1 MPPDLTAAQSALLAW
16 GEEHLRDLPWRA
28 TRDPWAILV
37 AEVMLGQTQ
46 VERVIPRWTAFLE
59 RWPTV
64 RELAATPLSDLLTFW
79 QGLGYPRRAARLHQA
94 ATDMA
99 DLGGSVPGTLEAL
112 LQLPGVGA
120 YTARA
125 VLAFAHEEDV
135 GVVDTNIA
143 RVLARHRGVRLTPSG
158 AQLAA
163 DAWVPAGA
171 GWAWN
176 QTLMDLGATVCRPV
190 PRCSACPLAPT
201 CTWSTA
207 GRPEPDPAEGSAGV
221 SRRQAPYE
229 GSDRQARGRIL
240 AALGAGP
247 LPAPE
252 LAAVIGSVGA
262 RDASKA
268 VTLAE
273 GLVADGLVRRDGDR
287 YALG

>member
-1 MPPDLTAAQSALLAW
+1 MPPDLTDEQRVLLAW

-46 VERVIPRWTAFLE
+46 VDRVIPRWRAFMA

-64 RELAATPLSDLLTFW
+64 GDLAASPLSDVLTFW

-94 ATDMA
+94 AALMVERD
-99 DLGGSVPGTLEAL
+99 GSVPDTLDEL
-112 LQLPGVGA
+112 LRLPGVGA

-125 VLAFAHEEDV
+125 VLAFAYEADV

-143 RVLARHRGVRLTPSG
+143 RVIARHRGSRLTPAA
-158 AQLAA
+158 AQVAA
-163 DAWVPAGA
+163 DGWVPTGA

-176 QTLMDLGATVCRPV
+176 QTLMDVGATLCRPV
-190 PRCSACPLAPT
+190 PRCGTCPLARA
-201 CTWSTA
+201 CAWSTA
-207 GRPEPDPAEGSAGV
+207 GRPEPDPAAGSAGV
-221 SRRQAPYE
+221 SRRQARYE

-247 LPAPE
+247 LPADE
-252 LAAVIGSVGA
+252 VAAVLGWVGEDAA
-262 RDASKA
+262 RA

-273 GLVADGLVRRDGDR
+273 GLVADGLVRRAGDE